1 METRQ
6 GHQGKQN
13 TRNNKNGRGSPARK
27 SMDHRII
34 ETRSGSKQNTSSKK
48 NDLSPPATRRSARV
62 KDRTESSNKKSKSPG
77 SNKKAVARGRSQG
90 KEQQVSSAKKT
101 GKTKSPARSSS
112 KKKAAEGQRISR
124 QTKITTPVKN
134 SRSNSPHSSKRSNKN
149 RKSKR
154 KANHISPA
162 NKSNSKS
169 PKSMGQ
175 TRRKSELK
183 KTKLSKQE
191 EEKEDD
197 TEIQINLPKK
207 RLSTAVKT
215 EEEDY
220 DRETEVETK
229 KKVSGIKKKMD
240 TEEARRVN
248 PRSMTVFDLNIQIK
262 GSKFVIFRNVY
273 ITDKIKMTKLA
284 RIIVASMG
292 WLGYWD
298 WTFKINNDLVS
309 CPPDDDDLREKPTT
323 GRCYGDE
330 IKLESFNLKVGDR
343 FEFIYNTKAPWIH
356 EIVIEGLENIDL
368 HQNGNPQDVENA
380 KIVQH
385 AIVSI
390 GNLAVP
396 SDAITKQEYEQAWED
411 YENGEKEFS
420 KWKKK
425 LGETFDPAK
434 FEKNKVNDS
443 LKIHLY
449 DESKID
455 PKVKE
460 SDSIFKW

>member
-13 TRNNKNGRGSPARK
+13 TRSTKNGRGSPARK
-27 SMDHRII
+27 SMDYRGT
-34 ETRSGSKQNTSSKK
+34 ETRSASKQNTSSKK
-48 NDLSPPATRRSARV
+48 NELSPPATRRSARV
-62 KDRTESSNKKSKSPG
+62 KDRAESSNKKSKSPS

-90 KEQQVSSAKKT
+90 KEQQKVSSAKKT
-101 GKTKSPARSSS
+101 GKSKSPARSSS
-112 KKKAAEGQRISR
+112 KKKAPENRRTS
-124 QTKITTPVKN
+124 KETTPVKN
-134 SRSNSPHSSKRSNKN
+134 SRTNSPHSTKRSTKN

-154 KANHISPA
+154 KASHISPA

-169 PKSMGQ
+169 PKSVGQ

-197 TEIQINLPKK
+197 AEIKINLPKK
-207 RLSTAVKT
+207 RLSAAAQK

-220 DRETEVETK
+220 NPETEVHTK
-229 KKVSGIKKKMD
+229 KKVSGVKKKMD
-240 TEEARRVN
+240 TEEVRRVN

-262 GSKFVIFRNVY
+262 GSKFYIFRNVY
-273 ITDKIKMTKLA
+273 ITDKIQMTKLA

-298 WTFKINNDLVS
+298 WTFRINNNVVV
-309 CPPDDDDLREKPTT
+309 CPPDDDDLREKSTI
-323 GRCYGDE
+323 GRYYGDE
-330 IKLESFNLKVGDR
+330 IKLESFNLKVGDK
-343 FEFIYNTKAPWIH
+343 FEFIYNTRAPWIH

-380 KIVQH
+380 KVVQH
-385 AIVSI
+385 AVVSI

-396 SDAITKQEYEQAWED
+396 SDAITQQEYEQIWED

-425 LGETFDPAK
+425 LGETFDPTK